1 MSENTLMA
9 NYARLPVT
17 FERGEGVWLWDDQ
30 DNRYLDALSGIG
42 VCSLGHSHPNIT
54 KALCEQAGKLLH
66 TSNLYHIPQQRTLAE
81 RLIALSGM
89 DTAYFC
95 NSGAEANEA
104 LIKMARLYGHNKGVD
119 LPTIVVMESSF
130 HGRTM
135 GALSATGNSKIQVG
149 FEPLLSGFIHIAY
162 DDLDTLEAISSNKN
176 IVAVLLEPI
185 QGEGGLNV
193 PSSDYLAGVRA
204 ICDRNEW
211 LMMLD
216 EVQTGICRTGNW
228 FAYQH
233 YNIVPDVLALA
244 KGLGNGIPIGACLA
258 KGVAAKLFQAGSHG
272 STFGGNPLVCSV
284 ALAVLDTLEN
294 MQANQHV
301 NEMSQLLKDGL
312 NEAFKSKTHVKTVR
326 GQGLMIGIELDRPC
340 TELIGIAL
348 ENNLLLSV
356 QAEKVIRLLPPLIIN
371 ESETRQLVSAVSSL
385 VNTFCE

>member
-1 MSENTLMA
+1 MATNRLMA

-30 DNRYLDALSGIG
+30 GERYLDALSGIG
-42 VCSLGHSHPNIT
+42 VCSLGHSHANIT

-66 TSNLYHIPQQRTLAE
+66 TSNLYHIPQQTTLAE
-81 RLIALSGM
+81 RLVMLSGM
-89 DTAYFC
+89 ETAYFC

-104 LIKMARLYGHNKGVD
+104 LIKMARLYGHQKGID
-119 LPTIVVMESSF
+119 LPAIVVMESSF

-135 GALSATGNSKIQVG
+135 GALSATGNPKVQAG
-149 FEPLLSGFIHIAY
+149 FEPLLPGFIHIAY
-162 DDLDTLEAISSNKN
+162 DDLDALEAVSNNKN

-185 QGEGGLNV
+185 QGEGGLNI
-193 PSSDYLAGVRA
+193 PSGNYLSGVRA

-211 LMMLD
+211 LMMVD
-216 EVQTGICRTGNW
+216 EVQTGICRTGAW

-233 YNIVPDVLALA
+233 YNIVPDVVALA
-244 KGLGNGIPIGACLA
+244 KGLGNGVPIGACLA
-258 KGVAAKLFQAGSHG
+258 KGVAATLFQAGSHG

-284 ALAVLDTLEN
+284 ALAVLETLEN
-294 MQANQHV
+294 MQANRHV
-301 NEMSQLLKDGL
+301 TAMGALLKNGL
-312 NEAFKSKTHVKTVR
+312 NEAFKDKAHVKTVR

-356 QAEKVIRLLPPLIIN
+356 QAEKVVRLLPPLVIN
-371 ESETRQLVSAVSSL
+371 ESEIGQLISAVSDL
-385 VNTFCE
+385 VNTYCE

>member
-1 MSENTLMA
+1 MSVNTLMA
-9 NYARLPVT
+9 NYARLPVS
-17 FERGEGVWLWDDQ
+17 FERGEGVWLWDNQ
-30 DNRYLDALSGIG
+30 GERYLDALSGIG

-66 TSNLYHIPQQRTLAE
+66 TSNLYHIPQQAALAE

-89 DTAYFC
+89 ETAYFC

-104 LIKMARLYGHNKGVD
+104 LIKMARLYGHQKGID

-135 GALSATGNSKIQVG
+135 GALSATGNPKIQVG
-149 FEPLLSGFIHIAY
+149 FEPLLSGFLHVAY
-162 DDLDTLEAISSNKN
+162 DDLDALEAVSNNKS

-185 QGEGGLNV
+185 QGEGGLNI
-193 PSSDYLAGVRA
+193 PSSDYLSGVRS
-204 ICDRNEW
+204 ICDHNGW
-211 LMMLD
+211 LMMVD
-216 EVQTGICRTGNW
+216 EVQTGICRTGSW

-244 KGLGNGIPIGACLA
+244 KGLGNGVPIGACLA
-258 KGVAAKLFQAGSHG
+258 KGAAAALFQAGSHG

-284 ALAVLDTLEN
+284 ALAVLETLEN

-301 NEMSQLLKDGL
+301 TMVGELLRNGL
-312 NEAFKSKTHVKTVR
+312 NEAFKGKSHVKTVR

-340 TELIGIAL
+340 TELIGVAL
-348 ENNLLLSV
+348 ENNLLVSV
-356 QAEKVIRLLPPLIIN
+356 QAEKVVRLLPPLIIN
-371 ESETRQLVSAVSSL
+371 ESEIEQLVSAVSSL

>member
-1 MSENTLMA
+1 MSKSTLMA

-17 FERGEGVWLWDDQ
+17 FERGEGVWLWSDQ
-30 DNRYLDALSGIG
+30 GERYLDALSGIG

-66 TSNLYHIPQQRTLAE
+66 TSNLYHIPQQTALAE
-81 RLIALSGM
+81 RLTSLSGM
-89 DTAYFC
+89 ETAYFC

-104 LIKMARLYGHNKGVD
+104 LIKMARLYGHQKDID
-119 LPTIVVMESSF
+119 LPVIVTMKSSF

-135 GALSATGNSKIQVG
+135 GALSATGNPKIQVN
-149 FEPLLSGFIHIAY
+149 FEPLLPGFIHIAY
-162 DDLDTLEAISSNKN
+162 DDLDALEAISNNKN

-185 QGEGGLNV
+185 QGEGGVNI
-193 PSSDYLAGVRA
+193 PSADYLSGVRS

-211 LMMLD
+211 LMMVD
-216 EVQTGICRTGNW
+216 EVQTGICRTGDW

-233 YNIVPDVLALA
+233 CNIVPDVIALA
-244 KGLGNGIPIGACLA
+244 KGLGNGVPIGACLA
-258 KGVAAKLFQAGSHG
+258 KGVAATLFQAGSHG

-284 ALAVLDTLEN
+284 ALAVLETLEN
-294 MQANQHV
+294 MQASQHV
-301 NEMSQLLKDGL
+301 FAMGQLLKDGL
-312 NEAFKSKTHVKTVR
+312 NEAFKDKAYVKAVR

-340 TELIGIAL
+340 TELIGAAL
-348 ENNLLLSV
+348 ENHLLVSV

-371 ESETRQLVSAVSSL
+371 KSEIKQLVRAVSSL

>member
-1 MSENTLMA
+1 MSKSTLMA

-17 FERGEGVWLWDDQ
+17 FERGEGVWLWSDQ
-30 DNRYLDALSGIG
+30 GERYLDALSGIG

-66 TSNLYHIPQQRTLAE
+66 TSNLYHIPQQTALAE
-81 RLIALSGM
+81 RLTSLSGM
-89 DTAYFC
+89 ETAYFC

-104 LIKMARLYGHNKGVD
+104 LIKMARLYGHQKGID
-119 LPTIVVMESSF
+119 LPVIVTMKSSF

-135 GALSATGNSKIQVG
+135 GALSATGNPKIQVG
-149 FEPLLSGFIHIAY
+149 FEPLLPGFIRIAY
-162 DDLDTLEAISSNKN
+162 DDLDALEAISNNKN

-185 QGEGGLNV
+185 QGEGGLNI
-193 PSSDYLAGVRA
+193 PSADYLSGVRS
-204 ICDRNEW
+204 ICDHNEW
-211 LMMLD
+211 LMMVD
-216 EVQTGICRTGNW
+216 EVQTGICRTGDW

-244 KGLGNGIPIGACLA
+244 KGLGNGVPIGACLA
-258 KGVAAKLFQAGSHG
+258 KGVAATLFQAGSHG

-284 ALAVLDTLEN
+284 ALAVLETLEN

-301 NEMSQLLKDGL
+301 FAMGQLLKDGL
-312 NEAFKSKTHVKTVR
+312 NEAFKDKAYVKAVR
-326 GQGLMIGIELDRPC
+326 GQGLMVGIELDRPC
-340 TELIGIAL
+340 TELIGAAL
-348 ENNLLLSV
+348 EDHLLVSV

-371 ESETRQLVSAVSSL
+371 KSEIKQLVRAVSSL

>member
-1 MSENTLMA
+1 MA
-9 NYARLPVT
+9 NYARLPVS
-17 FERGEGVWLWDDQ
+17 FERGEGVWLWDNQ
-30 DNRYLDALSGIG
+30 GERYLDALSGIG

-66 TSNLYHIPQQRTLAE
+66 TSNLYHIPQQAALAE

-89 DTAYFC
+89 ETAYFC

-104 LIKMARLYGHNKGVD
+104 LIKMARLYGHQKGID

-135 GALSATGNSKIQVG
+135 GALSATGNPKIQVG
-149 FEPLLSGFIHIAY
+149 FEPLLSGFLHVAY
-162 DDLDTLEAISSNKN
+162 DDLDALEAVSNNKS

-185 QGEGGLNV
+185 QGEGGLNI
-193 PSSDYLAGVRA
+193 PSSDYLSGVRS
-204 ICDRNEW
+204 ICDHNGW
-211 LMMLD
+211 LMMVD
-216 EVQTGICRTGNW
+216 EVQTGICRTGSW

-244 KGLGNGIPIGACLA
+244 KGLGNGVPIGACLA
-258 KGVAAKLFQAGSHG
+258 KGAAAALFQAGSHG

-284 ALAVLDTLEN
+284 ALAVLETLEN

-301 NEMSQLLKDGL
+301 TMVGELLRNGL
-312 NEAFKSKTHVKTVR
+312 NEAFKGKSHVKTVR

-340 TELIGIAL
+340 TELIGVAL
-348 ENNLLLSV
+348 ENNLLVSV
-356 QAEKVIRLLPPLIIN
+356 QAEKVVRLLPPLIIN
-371 ESETRQLVSAVSSL
+371 ESEIEQLVSAVSSL

>member
-1 MSENTLMA
+1 MSVNTLMA

-30 DNRYLDALSGIG
+30 GERYLDALSGIG

-66 TSNLYHIPQQRTLAE
+66 TSNLYHIPQQAELAE
-81 RLIALSGM
+81 RLIALSGLE
-89 DTAYFC
+89 TAYFC

-104 LIKMARLYGHNKGVD
+104 LIKMARLYGHQKGID

-135 GALSATGNSKIQVG
+135 GALSATGNHKIQVG
-149 FEPLLSGFIHIAY
+149 FEPLLPGFIHIAY
-162 DDLDTLEAISSNKN
+162 DDLDALEAISSNKD

-185 QGEGGLNV
+185 QGEGGLNI

-216 EVQTGICRTGNW
+216 EVQTGICRTGAW

-233 YNIVPDVLALA
+233 YDVVPDILALA
-244 KGLGNGIPIGACLA
+244 KGLGNGVPIGACLA
-258 KGVAAKLFQAGSHG
+258 KGAAASLFQAGSHG

-284 ALAVLDTLEN
+284 ALAVLETLEN

-301 NEMSQLLKDGL
+301 VAMGQLLKRGL
-312 NEAFKSKTHVKTVR
+312 NETFENKAHVKTVR

-348 ENNLLLSV
+348 KNNLLVSV